1 MHGVWKEKVVIIP
14 IFHLTF
20 TMTKKRD
27 HQEATE
33 DDEAVAVP
41 ETDEV
46 LAERCAEYV
55 ELNRQIKELGA
66 RITLL
71 RKNQKGLEKNLLAIM
86 QTIKLEE
93 IVVDGV
99 KISRIKKLQIVEE
112 WKNCANINSYIT

>member
-1 MHGVWKEKVVIIP
+1 
-14 IFHLTF
+14 
-20 TMTKKRD
+20 MTKKRD

-33 DDEAVAVP
+33 DDEVVAGAVP

-99 KISRIKKLQIVEE
+99 KISRIKKLQIVDE
-112 WKNCANINSYIT
+112 

>member
-1 MHGVWKEKVVIIP
+1 
-14 IFHLTF
+14 
-20 TMTKKRD
+20 
-27 HQEATE
+27 
-33 DDEAVAVP
+33 
-41 ETDEV
+41 
-46 LAERCAEYV
+46 V

-99 KISRIKKLQIVEE
+99 KISRIKKLQIVDE
-112 WKNCANINSYIT
+112 